1 MLKTK
6 SRQFN
11 ISSSIGRLNGD
22 YCSSI
27 QIQLPDLAFHHDNI
41 QNAYLSVIHAEV
53 PNSFYILNYTN
64 NQFVLD
70 GVTYTLTRGNYNVN
84 TFMTM
89 LLAAIPAN
97 FGITYSSITTKFT
110 MTKST
115 GSFTINAASTAS
127 TINSVMGL
135 GSANITSSIVGS
147 IQTII
152 MPNVCNFIPL
162 QRINFRATLLNF
174 GCYNSVDGSSD
185 IFLPLQNN
193 AGQNSI
199 INYVNQAHTQ
209 FLVQSRNIT
218 SFVINVT
225 DDKGRYINFN
235 GVDWLMTL
243 QIDTEYL
250 EQPRLSS
257 FGSIV
262 QNPNINL

>member
-1 MLKTK
+1 MIKSK

-11 ISSSIGRLNGD
+11 ISSAINRINGAF
-22 YCSSI
+22 CSSI
-27 QIQLPDLAFHHDNI
+27 QVQLPDLAFHHDNI
-41 QNAYLSVIHAEV
+41 QNAYLSVVHAEV
-53 PNSFYILNYTN
+53 PNSFYIVNYTN

-70 GVTYTLTRGNYNVN
+70 GITYTLTRGNYNVN

-89 LLAAIPAN
+89 LLSIIPAN
-97 FGITYSSITTKFT
+97 FSITYSNIITKFT

-127 TINSVMGL
+127 TINNVMGL
-135 GSANITSSIVGS
+135 GSSNLTSSLVGG

-152 MPNVCNFIPL
+152 LPNVCNFIPL
-162 QRINFRATLLNF
+162 QRINFRSTLFNF
-174 GCYNSVDGSSD
+174 GCYNSVDNSSD

-199 INYVNQAHTQ
+199 INYVNQSQTK
-209 FLVQSRNIT
+209 FLIQTRNIT

-225 DDKGRYINFN
+225 DDLGKFINFN

-243 QIDTEYL
+243 QIDIEYL
-250 EQPRLSS
+250 ETPRLGN

-262 QNPNINL
+262 AQNQ

>member
-1 MLKTK
+1 MIKSK

-11 ISSSIGRLNGD
+11 ISSAIGRLNGD
-22 YCSSI
+22 FCSSI
-27 QIQLPDLAFHHDNI
+27 QVQLPDLAFHHDNI
-41 QNAYLSVIHAEV
+41 QNAYLSVVHAEV
-53 PNSFYILNYTN
+53 PNSFYIVNYIN

-89 LLAAIPAN
+89 LLTIIPVN
-97 FGITYSSITTKFT
+97 FNITYSNISTKFT

-135 GSANITSSIVGS
+135 GTTNLTSSLVGG
-147 IQTII
+147 IQTIVL
-152 MPNVCNFIPL
+152 PNVCNFIPL
-162 QRINFRATLLNF
+162 QRINFRSTLFNF
-174 GCYNSVDGSSD
+174 GCFNTVDGSSD

-199 INYVNQAHTQ
+199 INYVNQSQTK
-209 FLVQSRNIT
+209 FLIQSRNIT
-218 SFVINVT
+218 TFVINVT
-225 DDKGRYINFN
+225 DDKGKFLNFN

-243 QIDTEYL
+243 QIDIEYL
-250 EQPRLSS
+250 ETPRLGT
-257 FGSIV
+257 FNSIV
-262 QNPNINL
+262 APQNQ